1 MIERPDPPINYF
13 RSSTLWKAL
22 CWSWWWAIAICV
34 IRALASFSLPPW
46 LNRPVYVA
54 AHFSKEASSDFSQ
67 NDSKSE
73 HALAAQ
79 QRNLIRHRSVLDQV
93 MEIGELRA
101 APSLSNPATSEAEL
115 RKRLQAQTGS
125 RSKMMLISDED
136 ADAEYAARICMRSP
150 RSTCSHIRIRAI
162 KDHRELQQWLNDG
175 IRIWKLNM
183 EYKRLEIPQ
192 GTRKPRT

>member
-1 MIERPDPPINYF
+1 MLTLAPVEARHPGFASLKQPATPPQNNYIRSDSSYPNGCSTMSERPNPPINYF

-22 CWSWWWAIAICV
+22 CWSWWWAIALCV

-101 APSLSNPATSEAEL
+101 APSLSNPATSEA
-115 RKRLQAQTGS
+115 
-125 RSKMMLISDED
+125 
-136 ADAEYAARICMRSP
+136 
-150 RSTCSHIRIRAI
+150 
-162 KDHRELQQWLNDG
+162 
-175 IRIWKLNM
+175 
-183 EYKRLEIPQ
+183 
-192 GTRKPRT
+192 